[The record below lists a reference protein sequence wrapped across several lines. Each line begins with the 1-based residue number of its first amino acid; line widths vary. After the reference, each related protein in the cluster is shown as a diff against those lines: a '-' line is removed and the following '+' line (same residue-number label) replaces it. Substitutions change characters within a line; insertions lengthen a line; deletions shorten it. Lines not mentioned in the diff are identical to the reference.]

1 MIRWAC
7 FWAPLCWVGTESNE
21 NEKVGLLLSSVMLS
35 GDWKQWE
42 WEGGST
48 SELRYVEWG
57 LKAMRMRRWAY
68 FWAPLC
74 WVAIESN
81 ENEKAGLLLSSVML
95 SGDWKQQEWEWEGGP
110 TSQLRYVEWR
120 LKATIMRMRRRVYF
134 WAPLCWVGIESNE
147 NETAVLLLSSV
158 MLSGEWKQQE
168 WEWEGGPTSELRYVE
183 WGLKATR
190 MVMRR
195 RTYFWAPLCWVGIE
209 SNENETAVLLLSS
222 VMLSG
227 EWKQQEWEWEGGPTS
242 ELRYV
247 EWGLKATRMV
257 MRRRTYFWAPLC
269 WVGIESNKNENEKAG
284 LLLSSIMLSGDW
296 KQQEWDGGPTSEL
309 RYVEWG
315 LKATRMRMR
324 RRSYFWA
331 PLCWVGIESNKN
343 ENEKAVLLLSSV
355 MLSGDWKQQEW
366 EWEGGPTSKLRYV
379 EWGLKATIMRMRRR
393 AYFWAPLC
401 WVGIESNKNE
411 KAVLLLSSV
420 MLSGDWKQ
428 Q

>member
-1 MIRWAC
+1 MRMRRWAY
-7 FWAPLCWVGTESNE
+7 FWAPLCWLAIKSNNNE
-21 NEKVGLLLSSVMLS
+21 NEKAGLLLSSVMLS
-35 GDWKQWE
+35 GDWKQRE
-42 WEGGST
+42 REGGPT
-48 SELRYVEWG
+48 SVFRYVEWI
-57 LKAMRMRRWAY
+57 LKAMRMRRRSY
-68 FWAPLC
+68 FWARLC
-74 WVAIESN
+74 WVGIESNKN
-81 ENEKAGLLLSSVML
+81 ENEKAVLLLSSVML

-110 TSQLRYVEWR
+110 TSELRYVEWR
-120 LKATIMRMRRRVYF
+120 LKATRMRMRRRVYF
-134 WAPLCWVGIESNE
+134 WAPLCWVGIESNKNE
-147 NETAVLLLSSV
+147 NEKTVLLLSSV

-190 MVMRR
+190 M
-195 RTYFWAPLCWVGIE
+195 I
-209 SNENETAVLLLSS
+209 
-222 VMLSG
+222 
-227 EWKQQEWEWEGGPTS
+227 
-242 ELRYV
+242 
-247 EWGLKATRMV
+247 

-284 LLLSSIMLSGDW
+284 LLLSSILLSGDW
-296 KQQEWDGGPTSEL
+296 KQQEWEWDGGPTSEL

-379 EWGLKATIMRMRRR
+379 EGGLKATIMRMRRR